1 MEEEF
6 LKPSAGWDPE
16 PVQRTFPEPVL
27 PDSEIRF
34 AAVEKMSPSFEEA
47 KIVEA
52 VGFVPVP
59 SSVEGSVERSAE
71 RSVETRQTGF
81 SAFVFQFFDIR
92 VRS

>member
-1 MEEEF
+1 M
-6 LKPSAGWDPE
+6 KPSAGWDPE

-59 SSVEGSVERSAE
+59 SSVEGSVERSVERSAE
-71 RSVETRQTGF
+71 RSVERSAETRQTGF
-81 SAFVFQFFDIR
+81 SILCVS
-92 VRS
+92 VL

>member
-1 MEEEF
+1 M
-6 LKPSAGWDPE
+6 
-16 PVQRTFPEPVL
+16 L

-59 SSVEGSVERSAE
+59 SSVERSA
-71 RSVETRQTGF
+71 ETRQTGF
-81 SAFVFQFFDIR
+81 RILCVSVL
-92 VRS
+92 